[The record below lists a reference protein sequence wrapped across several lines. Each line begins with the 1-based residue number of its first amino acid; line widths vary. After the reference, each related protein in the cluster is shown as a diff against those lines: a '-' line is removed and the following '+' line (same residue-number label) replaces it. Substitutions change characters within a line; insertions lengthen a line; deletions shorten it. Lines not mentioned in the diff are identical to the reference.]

1 MAARAVIRIIEA
13 AARSALVFLCFCG
26 MPVGEAG
33 AWENHSL
40 PAYRAFERM
49 PEIAAAPPVQAE
61 ALDAFLK
68 AEEKAVAQLLAG
80 QEVWARANIDAYPP
94 RPSALDFRPE
104 AGAPDA
110 ARRMAFFRALR
121 IAQDSRFALYL
132 QPDGQEAV
140 PQRRALPF
148 AAASSLPQPAGFF
161 PRFVALAPGE
171 RVPALEVV
179 ASATDEPDYGLD
191 INCWQDSPGE
201 WGKTYGFGPLPFGNP
216 ALAFA
221 TQAPFHMG
229 FFHESSVI
237 YQAAPFL
244 RRTFPLLRA
253 HQYSTLAVLAF
264 RTGHA
269 YWGWRFTG
277 LALHYVQD
285 LTQPYHASLAPGE
298 SAVGLITANIL
309 ALAGLPA
316 MKRNL
321 TVLLSNRH
329 LALERYQLQLLQSAA
344 QARLDSPVVLALRS
358 DVRDASYPAW
368 SDAYLRDVVARQA
381 HAHGP
386 GLAALLMA
394 TMPKGYVA
402 DPDYDFGVQGDRVDL
417 LAELSHRDPA
427 RRAELDH
434 EVADLMGN
442 FGAHTRNF
450 VRAILKAAGLP

>member
-191 INCWQDSPGE
+191 INCWQDSPGA

-253 HQYSTLAVLAF
+253 HQYST
-264 RTGHA
+264 
-269 YWGWRFTG
+269 
-277 LALHYVQD
+277 
-285 LTQPYHASLAPGE
+285 
-298 SAVGLITANIL
+298 
-309 ALAGLPA
+309 LAGLPA

-402 DPDYDFGVQGDRVDL
+402 DPDYDFGVQGDRLDL